1 MKFLFYGLNLITGIM
16 EKNPAID
23 LTDAFKD
30 VWDKFEQLPT
40 PAYAGEI
47 AVKVKH
53 LLLLTNALHL
63 QNVPVNDWN
72 LWTEPVIFKL
82 CYHVTSLLQL
92 LAGTQ
97 LPYEQ
102 NGRNVLI
109 FDEPSI
115 FVLFRTALENYLTFY
130 YLFIDNVPDQEKQF
144 RMLVW
149 KYSAVKQRSEFKIDN
164 DEESQRRL
172 DEEKQTAE
180 KYRQQLEDSANFKN
194 MTAKEKGLI
203 LKGKKSRLVNGWQ
216 TIVESAKL
224 NSGIFRNLYSYKSS
238 YSHSE
243 FLSILQIKMGGY
255 GFNPKAKAH
264 YLTIIIHALV
274 CKTIV
279 DLTKLFP
286 VINQEFQ
293 RLPDGIRKEI
303 LYLNVFCMNH
313 DAEIKCK

>member
-1 MKFLFYGLNLITGIM
+1 M
-16 EKNPAID
+16 EKRPAID
-23 LTDAFKD
+23 LTDASQN
-30 VWDKFEQLPT
+30 VWNKFEQLPT
-40 PAYAGEI
+40 ATYAEEI

-53 LLLLTNALHL
+53 LLLLTNALH
-63 QNVPVNDWN
+63 VRKIPVNDWN

-115 FVLFRTALENYLTFY
+115 FVLFRSALENYLTFY
-130 YLFIDNVPDQEKQF
+130 YLFVDNVPDDEKYF
-144 RMLVW
+144 RLLVW
-149 KYSAVKQRSEFKIDN
+149 KYSGVKQRSEFKIEN
-164 DEESQRRL
+164 DEEAQRRL
-172 DEEKQTAE
+172 AKEKQTVE
-180 KYRQQLEDSANFKN
+180 KYRQQIEDTANFQN
-194 MTAKEKGLI
+194 MAAKEKATI
-203 LKGKKSRLVNGWQ
+203 LKGKKSRLVKGWQ
-216 TIVESAKL
+216 TLVESANL
-224 NSGIFRNLYSYKSS
+224 RSDIFRNLYSYKSS

-243 FLSILQIKMGGY
+243 FLSILQIKSGGY
-255 GFNPKAKAH
+255 GFNPNAKAH

-286 VINQEFQ
+286 IINQEFEG
-293 RLPDGIRKEI
+293 LSDDIR
-303 LYLNVFCMNH
+303 
-313 DAEIKCK
+313 